1 MSRPRP
7 RPITHKRKSAK
18 ESRRDLARQ
27 LRIVLGVALL
37 AAAIGGVLAVWDPL
51 FGVAPERLIQVYR
64 THGCRCV
71 FGWAET
77 LEAEGFVVRLYEYE
91 TLEHVRTALHM
102 PDELHSCHVGKYLGY
117 FVEGHISSSTL
128 HWLAQRH
135 PPALGV
141 AIKGT
146 GGRQV
151 LHPSGMPAEQVTV
164 LLYDTQGTAQVLS
177 DG

>member
-7 RPITHKRKSAK
+7 RSASRTKRSAK
-18 ESRRDLARQ
+18 TSRGDFARQ
-27 LRIVLGVALL
+27 LRIVLVAALL
-37 AAAIGGVLAVWDPL
+37 AAAVGGVLVVWDPL
-51 FGVAPERLIQVYR
+51 FGVPPIRLIQVYR

-71 FGWAET
+71 FGWAKT

-102 PDELHSCHVGKYLGY
+102 PADLRSCHVGKYLGY

-135 PPALGV
+135 PPGLGV
-141 AIKGT
+141 AVKGA
-146 GGRQV
+146 GGAQV
-151 LHPSGMPAEQVTV
+151 LHPSGMPAEEVTV
-164 LLYDTQGTAQVLS
+164 MFYDSQGAAQVLS

>member
-7 RPITHKRKSAK
+7 RSAARTKKSAK
-18 ESRRDLARQ
+18 ASRGDLARQ
-27 LRIVLGVALL
+27 LRIVLVVALL
-37 AAAIGGVLAVWDPL
+37 AAAVGGVLAVWDPL
-51 FGVAPERLIQVYR
+51 FGVPPIQLIQVYR

-71 FGWAET
+71 FGWAKT

-102 PDELHSCHVGKYLGY
+102 PEDLRSCHVGKYLGY
-117 FVEGHISSSTL
+117 FIEGHISSSTL

-135 PPALGV
+135 PPGLGV
-141 AIKGT
+141 AVKGV
-146 GGRQV
+146 GGAQV
-151 LHPSGMPAEQVTV
+151 LHPSGMPAEDVIV
-164 LLYDTQGTAQVLS
+164 LFYDSQGAAQVLS